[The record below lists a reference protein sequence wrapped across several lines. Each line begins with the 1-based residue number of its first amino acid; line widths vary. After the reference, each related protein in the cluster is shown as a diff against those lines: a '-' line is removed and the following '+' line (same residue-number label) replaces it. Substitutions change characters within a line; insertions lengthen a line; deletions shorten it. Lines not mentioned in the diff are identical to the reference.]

1 MNKDN
6 IIVGLVLGVIAPL
19 FGMFGYYYWK
29 FAHFLTLGE
38 FFELLSVQK
47 SLISGI
53 VAICL
58 LANVAIFTIYTN
70 KRKDNTAKG
79 IFIITCLYGIAAVLT
94 KLFL

>member
-1 MNKDN
+1 
-6 IIVGLVLGVIAPL
+6 
-19 FGMFGYYYWK
+19 
-29 FAHFLTLGE
+29 LGE